1 MTFLEELTTD
11 ARLGGEF
18 RRGLD
23 DGRGGKTVGA
33 EFGGKMGL
41 AVDLFWIDFICF

>member
-18 RRGLD
+18 RKGID
-23 DGRGGKTVGA
+23 DGRGGKTVDA
-33 EFGGKMGL
+33 DLGGKMGF
-41 AVDLFWIDFICF
+41 AVDMF